1 MKSQAFFLEIAGQ
14 AWYNSVELKIGVVK
28 IKIAIISDIHGNS
41 VALKAVVKDAR
52 ENNVDDFIFLGDLVN
67 DFPFGNET
75 LEIVKSL
82 SNKVLKGNKEQYLI
96 DYDKEKYKWDNI
108 QFKNTLF
115 MYNELTKE
123 NLEYIKKLPH
133 CMNIEYEGVKLLI
146 AHGSPESVEELLN
159 QNKRELLDK
168 YTKKLEAD
176 ALIFGHTHE
185 SMWYETIN
193 EKIVLNAGCCGVTP
207 YYKAK
212 AEYVILEIENGK
224 ILKIDLRLVDYNIEE
239 VKQKIIESGILKED
253 KILMNIAYS
262 VISGHGE
269 VKYNFF
275 KEAKETVLAR
285 NEKWYKEDA
294 KGIYTYFKLYDDELW
309 LNLAKKYE
317 KYFEF

>member
-1 MKSQAFFLEIAGQ
+1 MI
-14 AWYNSVELKIGVVK
+14 K
-28 IKIAIISDIHGNS
+28 IKVAIITDIHGNS
-41 VALKAVVKDAR
+41 VALKAVVKDAK
-52 ENNVDDFIFLGDLVN
+52 ENNVDDFVFLGDLVN

-96 DYDKEKYKWDNI
+96 EYDEEKYTWDNI

-115 MYNELTKE
+115 MYNELPKE

-159 QNKRELLDK
+159 RNKRDLLDK
-168 YTKKLEAD
+168 YTKNLNAD

-185 SMWYETIN
+185 AMWYEYIN
-193 EKIVLNAGCCGVTP
+193 NKLVLNAGCCGVTP
-207 YYKAK
+207 HYKGK
-212 AEYVILEIENGK
+212 AEYVILQIERGK
-224 ILKIDLRLVDYNIEE
+224 ILNIDFRLVDYNIEE
-239 VKQKIIESGILKED
+239 VKKKIIESGILKED
-253 KILMNIAYS
+253 KVLVNIAYS
-262 VISGHGE
+262 VICGHGE

-275 KEAKETVLAR
+275 KEAKETVLAQ

-294 KGIYTYFKLYDDELW
+294 KGIYKYFKLYDDKLW
-309 LNLAKKYE
+309 LSLAKKYE

>member
-1 MKSQAFFLEIAGQ
+1 MI
-14 AWYNSVELKIGVVK
+14 K
-28 IKIAIISDIHGNS
+28 IKVAIISDIHGNS
-41 VALKAVVKDAR
+41 VALKAVVKDAK
-52 ENNVDDFIFLGDLVN
+52 ENKVDDFVFLGDLVN

-96 DYDKEKYKWDNI
+96 EYDEEKYDWDNI

-133 CMNIEYEGVKLLI
+133 CMNIEYEGVKILI

-159 QNKRELLDK
+159 RKKRDLLDK
-168 YTKKLEAD
+168 YTKNLEAE

-185 SMWYETIN
+185 PMWYEYIN
-193 EKIVLNAGCCGVTP
+193 NKLVLNAGCCGVSP
-207 YYKAK
+207 HYKAK
-212 AEYVILEIENGK
+212 AEYVILEIKDGK
-224 ILKIDLRLVDYNIEE
+224 ILNIDLRLVDYNIEE
-239 VKQKIIESGILKED
+239 VKQKIIKSGILNED
-253 KILMNIAYS
+253 KVLMNIAYS

-269 VKYNFF
+269 VKNNFL
-275 KEAKETVLAR
+275 KEAKETVIAK
-285 NEKWYKEDA
+285 NQKWYKENA
-294 KGIYTYFKLYDDELW
+294 KGIFTYFKLYDDELW
-309 LNLAKKYE
+309 LSLAKKYE